1 MKDRDPYK
9 QIQELLTSQ
18 PVPKID
24 VKKKLMNAIYADQRQ
39 EEKKVKKKLGLLLTV
54 GLLVGASSVWA
65 GIQTI
70 ELKND
75 KGEVVYEVTKL
86 GEYQQE
92 QMMKNLQ
99 PEVKEKLQNR
109 SEEIYRQLDIGD
121 KILTEMK
128 PGSAVAIYWPIT
140 ELQKQNQLNPRPVID
155 VKSKPFTFTTWKN
168 MEQKVGNLFKLPSE
182 LGDGFHFTE
191 GEAIYYPSKKYNEE
205 LMKAEQE
212 KTKKEYIVQEIP
224 ITDKLR
230 NAEVEYKGEKGSV
243 YVDVSLVEDG
253 KSNGGT
259 FAKTLEK
266 GMVGDNEAVYSIFTS
281 KNEDSTHSLD
291 WVKNGTKVEY
301 SLRAKMNLVT
311 KEELFKMAKQ
321 VNQAK

>member
-1 MKDRDPYK
+1 MKDRDPYE
-9 QIQELLTSQ
+9 QIQELLTLQ

-24 VKKKLMNAIYADQRQ
+24 VKKKLMKAIYADQRR

-54 GLLVGASSVWA
+54 GMLVGASSVWA

-75 KGEVVYEVTKL
+75 KGEVVYQVTKL
-86 GEYQQE
+86 SEYQQE

-109 SEEIYRQLDIGD
+109 SEEIYRQLDTGNE
-121 KILTEMK
+121 ILTKMK

-140 ELQKQNQLNPRPVID
+140 ELQKQNELSPRPFID
-155 VKSKPFTFTTWKN
+155 VKSKPFTFTTWKS
-168 MEQKVGNLFKLPSE
+168 MEQKVGNLFNLPSE
-182 LGDGFHFTE
+182 LGNGFLFTK
-191 GEAIYYPSKKYNEE
+191 GEAVYNPSDKYDQGW
-205 LMKAEQE
+205 MKAEQE

-230 NAEVEYKGEKGSV
+230 DAEAEYKGEKGSV
-243 YVDVSLVEDG
+243 YLQVNIINEG
-253 KSNGGT
+253 KSRKGT
-259 FAKTLEK
+259 FANTLEK
-266 GMVGDNEAVYSIFTS
+266 EMVEDNEAIYSVFSS
-281 KNEDSTHSLD
+281 KKGDSSHSLQ

-301 SLRAKMNLVT
+301 SLSAKMNLVT

>member
-1 MKDRDPYK
+1 MKDRDPYE

-65 GIQTI
+65 GIQSI

-75 KGEVVYEVTKL
+75 KGEVVYQVTKL

-92 QMMKNLQ
+92 QMTKNLQ
-99 PEVKEKLQNR
+99 PEVKKKLQNR
-109 SEEIYRQLDIGD
+109 SEELYRQLDIGNE
-121 KILTEMK
+121 ILTKMK

-140 ELQKQNQLNPRPVID
+140 ELQKQNELNPRPFID
-155 VKSKPFTFTTWKN
+155 VKSKPFPFTTWKS
-168 MEQKVGNLFKLPSE
+168 MEQKVGNLFRLPSD
-182 LGDGFHFTE
+182 LGDGFHFTK
-191 GEAIYYPSKKYNEE
+191 GEAEYYPSDKYNQEW
-205 LMKAEQE
+205 MKAEQE
-212 KTKKEYIVQEIP
+212 KTKKEYIIQETP

-243 YVDVSLVEDG
+243 HVEVNLVEDG
-253 KSNGGT
+253 KSKRGT
-259 FAKTLEK
+259 FANTLEK
-266 GMVGDNEAVYSIFTS
+266 VMVEDNEAVYSIFSS
-281 KNEDSTHSLD
+281 KNGDNNHSLV

>member
-1 MKDRDPYK
+1 MKDRDPYE

-24 VKKKLMNAIYADQRQ
+24 VKKKLMKAIYANQRQ

-70 ELKND
+70 ELKNE
-75 KGEVVYEVTKL
+75 KGEVVSQVTKRS
-86 GEYQQE
+86 EYQQE

-99 PEVKEKLQNR
+99 PEVKEKLHNR
-109 SEEIYRQLDIGD
+109 SKELYRQLDTGNE
-121 KILTEMK
+121 ILTKMK

-140 ELQKQNQLNPRPVID
+140 ELQKQNELNPRPFID
-155 VKSKPFTFTTWKN
+155 VKSKPFTFTTWEN

-182 LGDGFHFTE
+182 LGNGFLFTK
-191 GEAIYYPSKKYNEE
+191 GEAVYDPSDKYDQAW
-205 LMKAEQE
+205 MKAEQE
-212 KTKKEYIVQEIP
+212 KTKKEYIAQEIP

-230 NAEVEYKGEKGSV
+230 NAEAEYKGEKGSV
-243 YVDVSLVEDG
+243 YVQVDIRKEG
-253 KSNGGT
+253 KSKVGT
-259 FAKTLEK
+259 FANTLEK
-266 GMVGDNEAVYSIFTS
+266 GKVEDNEAVYSVFSS
-281 KNEDSTHSLD
+281 KNGDSNHSLH